1 MLLKRAAGGKKQMT
15 MKRLGDVLFNVKEAE
30 NADFSKKHGLIQGNR
45 SVLTFGGARFALD
58 EYDAWLRHQLLI
70 SSHDQQAGCTNK
82 VIVAFLAHNSADL
95 FLSVIAAAS
104 SNILAPAV
112 LLNTRWTPDE
122 IATALCTGLVDGSG
136 DGTTALLLLHD
147 DDNSSKGEEAARLM
161 MRTASARVT
170 AVRVQRLPLIVHRR
184 MTICTTTTEDDAV
197 DQPAACADWSAPGM
211 TRAAAAAAA
220 RLRSSSTSDIALS
233 NEDALI
239 VFTSGT
245 TSAAKGV
252 RLSHNA
258 VFLQAR
264 VKQKHYYNSAT
275 RLLATTLPFYHIGGI
290 SSIVATWLAGGC
302 IVLDDHTTV
311 AAPVVK
317 FDPTRTMT
325 LLRRHAVNALVVV
338 PAMLH
343 ALQHEVVESTTTASA
358 TRRPFHEV
366 KLVLIGGQS
375 ASDAQLAFARSAFP
389 NAFLIQTFACTEA
402 ASSLTFLD
410 VTIGRPSGGPTG
422 YDCVGEPAVEVAI
435 VVATNDDDNYN
446 NSNNNKNMITSECWQ
461 VGRISTRGPH
471 VMNGYWGHMKPHE
484 TYDWFVSNDLGCWDD
499 KGRLWFCGRTTDTIR
514 TGGETVFGSEVE
526 RTLMLHT
533 AILECA
539 VFGMADDRF
548 GECVCAAVV
557 FETAAEPIGLDR
569 IKAFCIRNG
578 LAGYKQ
584 PKRLFAL
591 DKLPRNTSGK
601 VLKRLLVEQCS
612 AIARRSIVMM
622 TTSKL

>member
-1 MLLKRAAGGKKQMT
+1 MQ
-15 MKRLGDVLFNVKEAE
+15 RLGDVLFKVKEAE
-30 NADFSKKHGLIQGNR
+30 KADLSNKECLIQGNR
-45 SVLTFGGARFALD
+45 SVLTFGGARLALD
-58 EYDAWLRHQLLI
+58 EYDAWFRHLLLL
-70 SSHDQQAGCTNK
+70 SSPDEHQAGSTNK

-95 FLSVIAAAS
+95 FLSVIAAAA

-122 IATALCTGLVDGSG
+122 IAAALCTGLVDDGG
-136 DGTTALLLLHD
+136 DGTTVLLLLHD
-147 DDNSSKGEEAARLM
+147 DDNSSKADEAARRLT
-161 MRTASARVT
+161 MRTAAARVA
-170 AVRVQRLPLIVHRR
+170 AVRVQRLPSIVHRR
-184 MTICTTTTEDDAV
+184 MTMRTTPTKDIEDQQATG
-197 DQPAACADWSAPGM
+197 ADWSAPGI
-211 TRAAAAAAA
+211 TRAAAAAASAAAAAVA
-220 RLRSSSTSDIALS
+220 RSRSSSTIDIALS

-258 VFLQAR
+258 IFLQAR
-264 VKQKHYYNSAT
+264 VKQQHYYDSAT

-302 IVLDDHTTV
+302 IVLDDNKTVTT
-311 AAPVVK
+311 PVIK

-343 ALQHEVVESTTTASA
+343 ALQHEMVESIATASS

-375 ASDAQLAFARSAFP
+375 ASDAQLAFARTVFP
-389 NAFLIQTFACTEA
+389 NACLIQTFACTEA

-435 VVATNDDDNYN
+435 VVATNDDDNDN
-446 NSNNNKNMITSECWQ
+446 NSSNNKNMITSEYWQ

-471 VMNGYWGHMKPHE
+471 VMNGYWGHNKPHE
-484 TYDWFVSNDLGCWDD
+484 THDWFVSNDLGCWDD
-499 KGRLWFCGRTTDTIR
+499 QGRLWFCGRTTDTIR

-612 AIARRSIVMM
+612 AIARRSNVMM